1 MGLTRVAQGGQLPVD
16 TRAVS
21 SFPNTTGGTG
31 CALDELEG
39 PSPTALLLETVEALS
54 LKARALRRARG
65 ELIKAQALFRAVLR
79 RETVKRGV
87 TRVAVAIKGHGGVT
101 GGQSAAGEGSPGGAA
116 AAAGQS
122 VATPAGAPG
131 GAPPVKSERSVGVV
145 RHVPLSSSAVGP
157 SGVTPVAPKR
167 ARSQSA
173 RGRGNTGGGGAGSGD
188 DRRRRNRTRRRR
200 NRTRRRRNRT
210 RRRRAQRET
219 RAVARERSG
228 GGLGASQGLGCAM
241 RSRDTRGRSKG
252 GKQCGGRR
260 RRGARSIKNGNTQN
274 PWFPFSEHTHVKTSG
289 SFANTA
295 GPGKRLQI
303 STASSDLDRA
313 LGRVRCSVS
322 CPAFPGPV
330 RVGLFPGVV

>member
-1 MGLTRVAQGGQLPVD
+1 MVGPAIPTVPGGTVVASKPRQTQNDDDHGSSFPSGFDVGLTRVAQGGQLPVD

-101 GGQSAAGEGSPGGAA
+101 GGASAAGEGSPGGAA

-173 RGRGNTGGGGAGSGD
+173 RGRGKQGGGAGPGPGTTD
-188 DRRRRNRTRRRR
+188 GCGTVRDGCGTVRD
-200 NRTRRRRNRT
+200 
-210 RRRRAQRET
+210 
-219 RAVARERSG
+219 G
-228 GGLGASQGLGCAM
+228 GGTVRDDGGTVRDGGALNAKRARLPGS
-241 RSRDTRGRSKG
+241 DRGGDSELPKG
-252 GKQCGGRR
+252 W
-260 RRGARSIKNGNTQN
+260 GAR
-274 PWFPFSEHTHVKTSG
+274 
-289 SFANTA
+289 
-295 GPGKRLQI
+295 
-303 STASSDLDRA
+303 
-313 LGRVRCSVS
+313 
-322 CPAFPGPV
+322 
-330 RVGLFPGVV
+330 

>member
-1 MGLTRVAQGGQLPVD
+1 MVGPAIPTVPGGTVVASKPRQTQNDDDHGSSFPSGFDVGLTRVAQGGQLPVD

-101 GGQSAAGEGSPGGAA
+101 GGASAAGEGSPGGAA

-173 RGRGNTGGGGAGSGD
+173 RGRGNRGGKRGGGGVRVRGRPTAAEPYATASEPYATAAEPYATAA
-188 DRRRRNRTRRRR
+188 RPTRN
-200 NRTRRRRNRT
+200 
-210 RRRRAQRET
+210 
-219 RAVARERSG
+219 ARGCPGAIG
-228 GGLGASQGLGCAM
+228 GGT
-241 RSRDTRGRSKG
+241 RSFPRAGVRDE
-252 GKQCGGRR
+252 KQRYER
-260 RRGARSIKNGNTQN
+260 K
-274 PWFPFSEHTHVKTSG
+274 E
-289 SFANTA
+289 
-295 GPGKRLQI
+295 
-303 STASSDLDRA
+303 
-313 LGRVRCSVS
+313 
-322 CPAFPGPV
+322 
-330 RVGLFPGVV
+330 

>member
-1 MGLTRVAQGGQLPVD
+1 MVGPAIPPVPGGTVVASKPRQTQNDDDHGSSFPSGFDVGLTRVAQGGQLPVD

-101 GGQSAAGEGSPGGAA
+101 GGASAAGEGSPGGAA

-173 RGRGNTGGGGAGSGD
+173 RGRGNTGGGGGVRVRGRPTAAEPYATAAEPYATASEPYATTA
-188 DRRRRNRTRRRR
+188 RPTRN
-200 NRTRRRRNRT
+200 
-210 RRRRAQRET
+210 
-219 RAVARERSG
+219 ARGFPGAIG
-228 GGLGASQGLGCAM
+228 GGGGGDSELP
-241 RSRDTRGRSKG
+241 KG
-252 GKQCGGRR
+252 W
-260 RRGARSIKNGNTQN
+260 GAR
-274 PWFPFSEHTHVKTSG
+274 
-289 SFANTA
+289 
-295 GPGKRLQI
+295 
-303 STASSDLDRA
+303 
-313 LGRVRCSVS
+313 
-322 CPAFPGPV
+322 
-330 RVGLFPGVV
+330 

>member
-1 MGLTRVAQGGQLPVD
+1 MVGPAIPTVPGGTVVASKPRQTQNDDDHGSSFPSGFDVGLTRVAQGGQLPVD

-101 GGQSAAGEGSPGGAA
+101 GGASAAGEGSPGGAA

-173 RGRGNTGGGGAGSGD
+173 RGRGNTGGGG
-188 DRRRRNRTRRRR
+188 
-200 NRTRRRRNRT
+200 
-210 RRRRAQRET
+210 
-219 RAVARERSG
+219 G
-228 GGLGASQGLGCAM
+228 GGGGV
-241 RSRDTRGRSKG
+241 RVRGR
-252 GKQCGGRR
+252 
-260 RRGARSIKNGNTQN
+260 
-274 PWFPFSEHTHVKTSG
+274 P
-289 SFANTA
+289 TA
-295 GPGKRLQI
+295 AEPYA
-303 STASSDLDRA
+303 TASEPYATAAEPYATTAEPYATAARPTRNARGCPGAIGGGTRSFPRA
-313 LGRVRCSVS
+313 GVRDEKQ
-322 CPAFPGPV
+322 
-330 RVGLFPGVV
+330 RYERKE